1 MNEAH
6 FCRWR
11 CQNLWSWRGQ
21 ASVSTKTTRNICVAV
36 MYCPLLNFDIV
47 LIAENDV
54 LNIQDFIHQYFN
66 ILYLKGTTLN
76 MYYFNLAKQSM
87 SKGYQT
93 KKKSYPSI
101 PKSREIRLKT
111 FTDPKLVLK
120 RLQIRSSL

>member
-1 MNEAH
+1 MARSS
-6 FCRWR
+6 FCVNKDD
-11 CQNLWSWRGQ
+11 QKYL
-21 ASVSTKTTRNICVAV
+21 CVAV

-66 ILYLKGTTLN
+66 SVYLKGTTLN
-76 MYYFNLAKQSM
+76 MYYFNLATQSM